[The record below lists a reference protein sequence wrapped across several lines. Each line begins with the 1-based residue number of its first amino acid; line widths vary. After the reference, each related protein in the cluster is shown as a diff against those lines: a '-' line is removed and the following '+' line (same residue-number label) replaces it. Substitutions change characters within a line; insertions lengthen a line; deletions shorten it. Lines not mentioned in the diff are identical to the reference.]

1 MPVAHP
7 SRAAVLCDLSLL
19 QEPRPCLSAG
29 PRSCGGSRRDS
40 ESTRQD
46 SETEDM
52 LWDDLLH
59 GPECRSSGT
68 SDSEE
73 RSPCGDSRRDLKEDV
88 FQQVGDFHPGPSP
101 PSPCLP
107 K

>member
-1 MPVAHP
+1 MTF
-7 SRAAVLCDLSLL
+7 AVLQD
-19 QEPRPCLSAG
+19 PRSCLGVA

-73 RSPCGDSRRDLKEDV
+73 RSRRDSRRDPKEDV
-88 FQQVGDFHPGPSP
+88 FQQVGDVHPGAGSASPSS
-101 PSPCLP
+101 PSSQT
-107 K
+107 